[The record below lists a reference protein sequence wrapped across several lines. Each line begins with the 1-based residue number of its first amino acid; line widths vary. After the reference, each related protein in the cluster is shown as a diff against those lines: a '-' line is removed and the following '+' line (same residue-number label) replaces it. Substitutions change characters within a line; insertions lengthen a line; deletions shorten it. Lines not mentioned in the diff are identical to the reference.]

1 MITEA
6 GTTKME
12 AAALMRIWKL
22 RDRFSEN
29 EIEVPSNAY
38 SVFRFCA
45 NTQNV
50 YIYANAQSVVQ
61 THAQETGSGI
71 SETTLTRATRGLSC
85 NSAFNLSSGHLLQI
99 RT

>member
-6 GTTKME
+6 GTTEME

-29 EIEVPSNAY
+29 ESEVPSNAY
-38 SVFRFCA
+38 SVFSFCA

-50 YIYANAQSVVQ
+50 YIYTYAQSVGQ
-61 THAQETGSGI
+61 THAQETGSGN
-71 SETTLTRATRGLSC
+71 SETTLTRATRGLRHVILPLT
-85 NSAFNLSSGHLLQI
+85 SAQDI
-99 RT
+99 PYK

>member
-22 RDRFSEN
+22 RDSSSEN
-29 EIEVPSNAY
+29 ESEVPTNVY
-38 SVFRFCA
+38 SVFSFCA
-45 NTQNV
+45 NIQNV
-50 YIYANAQSVVQ
+50 YIYMYVQSVVQ
-61 THAQETGSGI
+61 THAQETC
-71 SETTLTRATRGLSC
+71 SETSKATLTRATRGLSC
-85 NSAFNLSSGHLLQI
+85 NTAFNLSSGHLLQI